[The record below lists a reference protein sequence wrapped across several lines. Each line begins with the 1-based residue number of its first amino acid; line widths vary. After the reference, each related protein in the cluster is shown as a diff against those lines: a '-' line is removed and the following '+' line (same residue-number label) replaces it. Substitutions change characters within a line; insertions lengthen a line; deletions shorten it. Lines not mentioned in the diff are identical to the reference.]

1 MKDKV
6 DNIVKIICIV
16 CIIGALV
23 AFLFIYY
30 GHNRESFVYEDHLQ
44 ENVLTVRDSQSS
56 EYQVSVNLQEMT
68 YYVINVE
75 GDINDMAKQYNSD
88 NLEAYWRVKLEGTY
102 SMRTYAKELAYDSC
116 VRDNVYYLEA
126 LKAGVELTDEE
137 RKQAKDDAK
146 AIMESITS
154 KALGASDFT
163 VEVLYNIE
171 EKLYLSA
178 KYVDMLSREGHT
190 MEELELEGS
199 FYEEL
204 LKEYSLETNNELWDK
219 VRFGSITIEN

>member
-6 DNIVKIICIV
+6 DDIVKIICII
-16 CIIGALV
+16 CIFAALI
-23 AFLFIYY
+23 AFLVIYY
-30 GHNRESFVYEDHLQ
+30 GHKQESFVYEEHLQ
-44 ENVLTVRDSQSS
+44 ENVLTVTDGQDTERK
-56 EYQVSVNLQEMT
+56 VAVNLQEMT

-75 GDINDMAKQYNSD
+75 GDIRNMAMQYNGD
-88 NLEAYWRVKLEGTY
+88 NPEAYWLVKIKATY
-102 SMRTYAKELAYDSC
+102 TMKDYAKDLAFDSC
-116 VRDNVYYLEA
+116 VRDNIYYLEA

-146 AIMESITS
+146 AIMEGISS

-171 EKLYLSA
+171 EKLYLAS
-178 KYVDMLSREGHT
+178 KYVDMLAREGHS

-204 LKEYSLETNNELWDK
+204 LREYSLETNNELWDK
-219 VRFGSITIEN
+219 VKFGNITIEN